1 MQHGKRG
8 SSMTAD
14 KQKFRKEFREFF
26 PVLAT
31 LIVSMKLMA
40 VVYYTLWQVT
50 SA

>member
-1 MQHGKRG
+1 
-8 SSMTAD
+8 MTAD